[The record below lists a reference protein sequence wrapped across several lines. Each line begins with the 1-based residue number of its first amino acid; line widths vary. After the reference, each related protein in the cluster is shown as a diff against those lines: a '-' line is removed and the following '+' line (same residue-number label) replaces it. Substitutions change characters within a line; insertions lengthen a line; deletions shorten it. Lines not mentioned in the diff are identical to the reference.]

1 MIHII
6 HFNLTTIN
14 KNEVKLL
21 RNMDNNILWISKTI
35 VNIFFY
41 QFSKMVLLQSL
52 SINYKHSINIIFKI
66 THKSNISSSI
76 YIHFLK
82 SILYKFYLFHIFII
96 LNFIIKPMCST
107 YHLYLLFLLFTI
119 LYSTKTPPQKITLDG
134 DHFFSETQKSKKYVL
149 DKL

>member
-1 MIHII
+1 MIYII
-6 HFNLTTIN
+6 DFNLTNIN

-21 RNMDNNILWISKTI
+21 LNMYNNILWVSKTI

-52 SINYKHSINIIFKI
+52 YINYKHSINIIFKI
-66 THKSNISSSI
+66 THKSNLSSI

-96 LNFIIKPMCST
+96 LNFIIKPMSST